1 LKTLENNKK
10 LIVLTGTTCS
20 EKSLT
25 SLNLFDLFTSEIIS
39 ADSMLVY
46 KNFNIGSA
54 KPPKAVLD
62 KVKHHLINIV
72 SPLEDFD
79 AWRYMKM
86 GREIIY
92 NSKVSNHIVVG
103 GTQLYIKSL
112 IEGLSLNMS
121 KNAEIRKSI
130 TDDFNSYGIEY
141 IYSKLKAIDSKGA
154 SSISPNDKQ
163 RIIRYLEIN
172 YSTGMRV
179 SEVFSLN
186 DNQRIENVN
195 YIKVA
200 LSIEKEQL
208 NDRIDLR
215 VDNMVKDGL
224 VDEVISLRREYPL
237 NIKPFRSIGYM
248 EINRYLNSEISLD
261 QAVELIKIRT
271 KQFAKRQRTWLR
283 KDSEINWFH
292 NLEDLI
298 TFCTQYA
305 TN

>member
-1 LKTLENNKK
+1 MKTLENNKK

-54 KPPKAVLD
+54 KPPRAVLD

-130 TDDFNSYGIEY
+130 TDDFNSHGIEY

-154 SSISPNDKQ
+154 STISPNDKQ

-215 VDNMVKDGL
+215 VDNMIKDGL

>member
-1 LKTLENNKK
+1 MKTLENNKK

-130 TDDFNSYGIEY
+130 TDDFNSHGIEF

>member
-1 LKTLENNKK
+1 MNNI
-10 LIVLTGTTCS
+10 LITVIGPTAIG
-20 EKSLT
+20 KT
-25 SLNLFDLFTSEIIS
+25 SLAIKLAKHYNTEIIS

-130 TDDFNSYGIEY
+130 TDDFNSHGIEF

-215 VDNMVKDGL
+215 VDNMIKDGL